1 MNAVYWYD
9 LIRSIITIVASVVLM
24 KYYLYLVLAPFYSVQ
39 VAWRSWRLKHK
50 INRGEA
56 QQIYE
61 PLVSIII
68 PCWNESVG
76 ILNSVYSVLK
86 SKYRN
91 IEVLVINDGS
101 TDNTEEVIKNFLKT
115 YDQKSQFGPKIYYFK
130 QKNLGKGA
138 ALNHGVYKAKGE
150 IIVTMDADSI
160 YRDDAIQNIVNHFQ
174 DPYVD
179 ALVGNVTVAH
189 NESIIGRIQEL
200 EYIFGFYFKRV
211 HSLFSA
217 EYIFGGACAAFR
229 KSTTFDKIGLFDEK
243 HKTEDIEYSM
253 RTQMHGLH
261 SIYAEDVVVY
271 TEGASDIRS
280 LYNQRLRWKK
290 GRMDTFWQYRK
301 LFFSR
306 KKKHSTF
313 LSWVVL
319 PYAVL
324 SEAQLLVEPVFFA
337 VVWTYTLLTGD
348 FLSVGLSSL
357 FIFFT
362 FLTSLVFGA
371 HKQRAYYLLLF
382 PAFWLL
388 FYILVSVEF
397 FALLQTIELIFQGR
411 DIKWQKWERKGV
423 QI

>member
-1 MNAVYWYD
+1 MNAVVWYD
-9 LIRSIITIVASVVLM
+9 FIRSIITVVASIVLL

-39 VAWRSWRLKHK
+39 VAWRSWRLRHK
-50 INRGEA
+50 INKGKA
-56 QQIYE
+56 QIIYQ

-76 ILNSVYSVLK
+76 ILNSINSVIN

-91 IEVLVINDGS
+91 VEVIVVNDGS
-101 TDNTEEVIKNFLKT
+101 TDDTESVIKRFLNLYNQSKKT
-115 YDQKSQFGPKIYYFK
+115 DIKIYYYK

-138 ALNHGVYKAKGE
+138 ALNYGIRKAKGE
-150 IIVTMDADSI
+150 IVVTMDADSMH
-160 YRDDAIQNIVNHFQ
+160 RDDAVQNIVRHFH
-174 DPYVD
+174 DPEID
-179 ALVGNVTVAH
+179 ALVGNVTVSH

-253 RTQMHGLH
+253 RTQMHGLR

-290 GRMDTFWQYRK
+290 GRMDTFWQYRRM
-301 LFFSR
+301 FFSR
-306 KKKHSTF
+306 KKEHSTF
-313 LSWVVL
+313 LSWIVL

-371 HKQRAYYLLLF
+371 HKQRAYYLFLF

-411 DIKWQKWERKGV
+411 DIKWQKWERKGI